1 MQDYVRYS
9 STKLHQNFQNR
20 EDLIR
25 PVAKLFFQEDYQS
38 VTLVAS
44 GSSYNS
50 MLMVQDALQYFFHF
64 PVYLYTPEHVLEYGL
79 TGCGK
84 TMLFVISQSGS
95 STNIINCLKY
105 LEKEKI
111 PSVSLTGNVDSQMAK
126 YSYKIFD
133 YGPGNEYVDFVT
145 TGVQT
150 LIEYFILLGCEI
162 SHLNQEQ
169 KDNFYTHLEETI
181 SYQNE
186 LLDKAEKYI
195 SKNHFSFAMESPTFF
210 CGNGPNYG
218 VAKEG
223 ALKFQETLKRP
234 SMYYELEEFL
244 HGPNMQLTPN
254 YTVFLL
260 DDSKSNK
267 NSRFNEV
274 FEGLKE
280 VTPNVF
286 FITDSEN
293 KVDDDYRVFK
303 ARQNEDWILS
313 PYYSLPVIQ
322 LIAAKMS
329 DELGTW
335 DTHPYF
341 TKFEKNIEI
350 KTSDYDQ
357 EIDQIRR
364 KWEAENNK

>member
-1 MQDYVRYS
+1 
-9 STKLHQNFQNR
+9 
-20 EDLIR
+20 
-25 PVAKLFFQEDYQS
+25 
-38 VTLVAS
+38 
-44 GSSYNS
+44 
-50 MLMVQDALQYFFHF
+50 
-64 PVYLYTPEHVLEYGL
+64 
-79 TGCGK
+79 
-84 TMLFVISQSGS
+84 
-95 STNIINCLKY
+95 
-105 LEKEKI
+105 
-111 PSVSLTGNVDSQMAK
+111 
-126 YSYKIFD
+126 
-133 YGPGNEYVDFVT
+133 
-145 TGVQT
+145 
-150 LIEYFILLGCEI
+150 
-162 SHLNQEQ
+162 
-169 KDNFYTHLEETI
+169 
-181 SYQNE
+181 
-186 LLDKAEKYI
+186 
-195 SKNHFSFAMESPTFF
+195 MESPTFF